1 MSKLL
6 RYYSEG
12 NIYFTTSVTYDR
24 QLLLKECYPELK
36 SCLDLI
42 QDEIDIKIISWVLL
56 PDHFHLIIEP
66 HNENLSKIM
75 KIIKLKYSYLYK
87 KKYKLY
93 EKTIWQ
99 KRFWD
104 HIIRDEADLN
114 NQMDNIHYNPV
125 KHGYVKRPF
134 DWEYSSIHDYKRN
147 GYYQSDW
154 GVKEELNIDGEF
166 GE

>member
-1 MSKLL
+1 
-6 RYYSEG
+6 
-12 NIYFTTSVTYDR
+12 
-24 QLLLKECYPELK
+24 
-36 SCLDLI
+36 
-42 QDEIDIKIISWVLL
+42 
-56 PDHFHLIIEP
+56 
-66 HNENLSKIM
+66 M

-134 DWEYSSIHDYKRN
+134 EWEYSSIHDYKEN
-147 GYYQSDW
+147 GFYQRDW
-154 GVKEELNIDGEF
+154 GEKEDLNIDGEF

>member
-24 QLLLKECYPELK
+24 QRLLKEGYPELK

-93 EKTIWQ
+93 EKTI
-99 KRFWD
+99 
-104 HIIRDEADLN
+104 
-114 NQMDNIHYNPV
+114 
-125 KHGYVKRPF
+125 
-134 DWEYSSIHDYKRN
+134 
-147 GYYQSDW
+147 
-154 GVKEELNIDGEF
+154 
-166 GE
+166 